1 MKKNLF
7 FLSAF
12 LYLNLANC
20 LASEVV
26 ESQPEVNKEPA
37 QKKEAEKK
45 KISSNIE
52 DRFLFRFEKLTRMEK
67 GL

>member
-1 MKKNLF
+1 
-7 FLSAF
+7 
-12 LYLNLANC
+12 
-20 LASEVV
+20 LASEVA
-26 ESQPEVNKEPA
+26 ESQPEVDKEPA

-52 DRFLFRFEKLTRMEK
+52 DRFLYRFEKLTRMEK